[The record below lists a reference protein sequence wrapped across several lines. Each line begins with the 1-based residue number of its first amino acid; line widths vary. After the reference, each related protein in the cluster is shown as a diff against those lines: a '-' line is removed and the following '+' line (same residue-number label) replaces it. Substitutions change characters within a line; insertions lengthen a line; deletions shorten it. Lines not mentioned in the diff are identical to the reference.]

1 LERLDRCLV
10 NKDWESLFPTI
21 FIQKLP
27 REISDH
33 NPLILS
39 PASNP
44 PQRKIPFRFE
54 TSWLKQ
60 PDFMEKVK
68 NLWELP
74 CHAESAMD
82 RIQSKLKRFKQYFK
96 GWGFNIQ
103 GENRRMRAEL
113 QEELLCIEQ
122 MEEESLLPLSMLN
135 RKVEIQSKILKL
147 LGDEELYWL
156 KRSHETWL
164 HEGDN
169 NTEYFHRVANGRKRK
184 NNIISFKKDDEI
196 IEGTPN
202 LISHA
207 TEYYK
212 ELFGPAI
219 GNQFQLDSDLW
230 GENELVSEDDNILLT
245 KSFSEEEIKYALFQ
259 MEKNK
264 AAGPDS
270 IPIEFFQGCWEIVR
284 KDIL

>member
-1 LERLDRCLV
+1 MD
-10 NKDWESLFPTI
+10 PTD
-21 FIQKLP
+21 P
-27 REISDH
+27 
-33 NPLILS
+33 
-39 PASNP
+39 
-44 PQRKIPFRFE
+44 
-54 TSWLKQ
+54 
-60 PDFMEKVK
+60 
-68 NLWELP
+68 
-74 CHAESAMD
+74 
-82 RIQSKLKRFKQYFK
+82 YFK

-122 MEEESLLPLSMLN
+122 MEEESFLPLSMLN

-219 GNQFQLDSDLW
+219 GNQFRLDSDLW
-230 GENELVSEDDNILLT
+230 GENELVSEDDNILLI
-245 KSFSEEEIKYALFQ
+245 KSFSGEEIKYALFQ

-270 IPIEFFQGCWEIVR
+270 IPIDFF
-284 KDIL
+284 